1 MGGNSLSWCQDR
13 DRTSLKVTRD
23 INNRLVQHS
32 KDASLVSAQPSILS
46 TNQNSNLQYKN
57 EQLQVAEQQHKHPDE
72 NEQILFKSDRLKLD
86 EKIEQIKP
94 QISNLHL
101 GCQSNEPEEIE
112 NSDQNFEDSK
122 MYEIKQNNKE
132 TGNELNI
139 SQSYEIIFTDDEKIS
154 EPPEF
159 LKRAIAEKNCPDIES
174 KMCAATI
181 RRKKLLDQI
190 KNKASRTVVRSKEV
204 LKRKDELDSSF
215 RQNII
220 NQSKKKTQTF
230 TKQRECVLQEIVDK
244 ASSFNKSVE
253 KVRLNKKSHGKSMT
267 ETPERSGVLC
277 DEIDKEN

>member
-23 INNRLVQHS
+23 INKRLVQQN

-46 TNQNSNLQYKN
+46 TNQNSTLQQKN
-57 EQLQVAEQQHKHPDE
+57 EQLQVAEQQHKHPDK
-72 NEQILFKSDRLKLD
+72 NEQILFKSDKLNLD

-94 QISNLHL
+94 QISNLHFE
-101 GCQSNEPEEIE
+101 CQSNEPEEIE
-112 NSDQNFEDSK
+112 NSDQNFENSK
-122 MYEIKQNNKE
+122 MYEIKQNKE

-139 SQSYEIIFTDDEKIS
+139 SQSYEIVFTDDEKIS

-174 KMCAATI
+174 KMSAATI

-267 ETPERSGVLC
+267 ETPERSGVMC